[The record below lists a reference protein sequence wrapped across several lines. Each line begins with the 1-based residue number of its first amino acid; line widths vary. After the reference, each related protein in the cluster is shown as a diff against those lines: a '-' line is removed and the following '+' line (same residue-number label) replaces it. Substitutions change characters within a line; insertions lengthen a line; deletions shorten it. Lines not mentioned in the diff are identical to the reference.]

1 MKLSKALLG
10 AILVGISV
18 QTTQSSCNKKE
29 KEELTRPHSGNP
41 AVPQDGEHPVDPCPG
56 CGMG

>member
-10 AILVGISV
+10 AIVVGITA
-18 QTTQSSCNKKE
+18 QTTVSCSKKNNPE
-29 KEELTRPHSGNP
+29 PKEQTAKDGKVP
-41 AVPQDGEHPVDPCPG
+41 AQAPNNCPG

>member
-10 AILVGISV
+10 AILIGITV
-18 QTTQSSCNKKE
+18 QTTASCKKDKETSLFEKIKKE
-29 KEELTRPHSGNP
+29 AEKKKTPYYS
-41 AVPQDGEHPVDPCPG
+41 CPG

>member
-10 AILVGISV
+10 AIVVGITV
-18 QTTQSSCNKKE
+18 QTTVSCSKKNTPE
-29 KEELTRPHSGNP
+29 PKEQAAKQGKGTSQ
-41 AVPQDGEHPVDPCPG
+41 VPNNCPG